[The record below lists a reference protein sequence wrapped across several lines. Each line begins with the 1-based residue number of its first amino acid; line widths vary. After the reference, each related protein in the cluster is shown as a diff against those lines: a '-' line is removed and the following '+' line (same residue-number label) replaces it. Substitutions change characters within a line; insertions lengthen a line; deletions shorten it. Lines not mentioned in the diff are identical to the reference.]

1 MGMGGMGNVN
11 PDQMMSQMEAI
22 LSNPAMAN
30 MMQNMMSNPAVMQQM
45 IDSDPRMR
53 AMLDA
58 APGMREQ
65 LTNPEFLRQ
74 MTNPDNLRAMMQM
87 QRAMTQLQGN
97 GVMPPGMGMPGAA
110 GGGSSGV
117 GAGAGAAN
125 PFAALMGGGAP
136 SVADA
141 RPPEEAYASQLQQLK
156 DMGFF
161 DEAQNIRALQATFGN
176 VSAAIE
182 RLLQ

>member
-1 MGMGGMGNVN
+1 
-11 PDQMMSQMEAI
+11 MMSQMEAI

-30 MMQNMMSNPAVMQQM
+30 MMQSMMSNPAVMQHM
-45 IDSDPRMR
+45 MDSDPRMR

-97 GVMPPGMGMPGAA
+97 GVMPGMGMPGA
-110 GGGSSGV
+110 GGG
-117 GAGAGAAN
+117 GAGAAN
-125 PFAALMGGGAP
+125 PFAALMGGAQNP
-136 SVADA
+136 VADA
-141 RPPEEAYASQLQQLK
+141 TPPEEAYASQLQQLK